1 MKNILVTLFVLGSFS
16 QGIAQIRIS
25 EIDGEIHPKAMLQID
40 SQKGMILPTAEDITK
55 FPNYDVAESDLF
67 QNDTDMEG
75 MLMYNKEDKKLYIFD
90 GDTWLPSNAKSP
102 NADHKISLLTSN
114 HPDITKV
121 NILNISTL
129 DPVPFNLFY
138 KKNEEDVNEAKII
151 GMDLVDS
158 DGYAETYEFTESG
171 WYKINPSIM
180 IKSGGGLTVG
190 NIDAVVV
197 LRASFVNDPEN
208 ASNPYNKWWSV
219 MQHDFSLQG
228 LLVSVGGGNK
238 AMNFEYVRHFN
249 AGDRIR
255 FELGIR
261 NPDGLSVGAGITYL
275 CNNPNTFL
283 YIEKLD

>member
-1 MKNILVTLFVLGSFS
+1 MLAALCMYS
-16 QGIAQIRIS
+16 IAFTQVRIS
-25 EIDGEIHPKAMLQID
+25 ENEGEIHPKAMLQID
-40 SQKGMILPTAEDITK
+40 SQKGMILPAAEDFRE
-55 FPNYDVAESDLF
+55 FPNYDVTESDYF
-67 QNDTDMEG
+67 KNDPDMEG
-75 MLMYNKEDKKLYIFD
+75 MLMFNKEDKKLYIFD
-90 GDTWLPSNAKSP
+90 GDSWLPSNAKSP

-121 NILNISTL
+121 NIINISTR
-129 DPVPFNLFY
+129 DAVPFNRFY
-138 KKNEEDVNEAKII
+138 KKNEEDVNEANII
-151 GMDLVDS
+151 GMDLVDD
-158 DGYAETYEFTESG
+158 DGFAETYEFTEPS

-219 MQHDFSLQG
+219 MQHDFSLEG

-249 AGDRIR
+249 AGDRIK

-261 NPDGLSVGAGITYL
+261 NPDGLTVGAGITYL

>member
-1 MKNILVTLFVLGSFS
+1 MKNILMLAALCMYS
-16 QGIAQIRIS
+16 IAFTQVRIS
-25 EIDGEIHPKAMLQID
+25 ENEGEIHPKAMLQID
-40 SQKGMILPTAEDITK
+40 SQKGMILPAAEDFRE
-55 FPNYDVAESDLF
+55 FPNYDVTESDYF
-67 QNDTDMEG
+67 KNDPDMEG
-75 MLMYNKEDKKLYIFD
+75 MLMFNKEDKKLYIFD
-90 GDTWLPSNAKSP
+90 GDSWLPSNAKSP

-121 NILNISTL
+121 NIINISTR
-129 DPVPFNLFY
+129 DAVPFNRFY
-138 KKNEEDVNEAKII
+138 KKNEEDVNEANII
-151 GMDLVDS
+151 GMDLVDD
-158 DGYAETYEFTESG
+158 DGFAETYEFTEPS

-219 MQHDFSLQG
+219 MQHDFSLEG

-249 AGDRIR
+249 AGDRIK

-261 NPDGLSVGAGITYL
+261 NPDGLTVGAGITYL

>member
-1 MKNILVTLFVLGSFS
+1 MKNILMLAALCIYS
-16 QGIAQIRIS
+16 IAFTQVRIS
-25 EIDGEIHPKAMLQID
+25 ENEGEIHPKAMLQID
-40 SQKGMILPTAEDITK
+40 SQKGMILPAAEDFTK
-55 FPNYDVAESDLF
+55 FPNYDVTESDYF
-67 QNDTDMEG
+67 KNDPDMEG
-75 MLMYNKEDKKLYIFD
+75 MLIFNKEDKKLYIFD
-90 GDTWLPSNAKSP
+90 GDSWLPSNAKSP
-102 NADHKISLLTSN
+102 NADHKISLLTST

-121 NILNISTL
+121 SIINISTR
-129 DPVPFNLFY
+129 DAVPFNRFY
-138 KKNEEDVNEAKII
+138 KKNEEDVNEANII
-151 GMDLVDS
+151 GMDLD
-158 DGYAETYEFTESG
+158 DNGYAETYEFTESG

-180 IKSGGGLTVG
+180 IKSGGGLSVG

-228 LLVSVGGGNK
+228 LLVSAGGGNK

-249 AGDRIR
+249 AGDRIK

-261 NPDGLSVGAGITYL
+261 NPDGLTVGGGITYL